1 MNKNIICN
9 KNDYM
14 YIPVRNSIKKT
25 IVVGWASTGTIK
37 MMLNTIH
44 NFEARW

>member
-14 YIPVRNSIKKT
+14 YIPVRNSIKKNM
-25 IVVGWASTGTIK
+25 VVGWASTGTIK
-37 MMLNTIH
+37 MMVNMIH
-44 NFEARW
+44 GHQVR